1 MELLDRSR
9 YRMCEDSKLLEE
21 ARYNPNAELAIV
33 LAERLEAVW
42 VDFEGEVETLK
53 DRAASFEH
61 EALEL
66 DDKIYLLQSEI
77 ERNEATIAAMAAQ
90 IKEHES
96 SIATLL
102 LR

>member
-21 ARYNPNAELAIV
+21 ARCNPNAELAIV
-33 LAERLEAVW
+33 LGERLEEVYI
-42 VDFEGEVETLK
+42 DFDEQLEEAK
-53 DRAASFEH
+53 DRAASFERD
-61 EALEL
+61 ALEL
-66 DDKIYLLQSEI
+66 DDKIYVLQSEI
-77 ERNEATIAAMAAQ
+77 ERNEATIASMAAQ

>member
-1 MELLDRSR
+1 
-9 YRMCEDSKLLEE
+9 MCEDSKLLEE

-33 LAERLEAVW
+33 LGERLEAVW
-42 VDFEGEVETLK
+42 IEYEQKLAEVTDHAK
-53 DRAASFEH
+53 DLED

-66 DDKIYLLQSEI
+66 DDKIYVLQTEI
-77 ERNEATIAAMAAQ
+77 AKNEDTIAAMAAQ

>member
-1 MELLDRSR
+1 MTDRNT

-33 LAERLEAVW
+33 LGERLEAVW
-42 VDFEGEVETLK
+42 IDYEQQLAEVT
-53 DRAASFEH
+53 DRAADFERD
-61 EALEL
+61 ALEL
-66 DDKIYLLQSEI
+66 DDKIYVLQTEI
-77 ERNEATIAAMAAQ
+77 ESNEATIAAMAAQ